1 MTYKIA
7 EKKRLAQRARAS
19 RQRASLPEIVLLLIM
34 LVVNSTPIL
43 WGLVT
48 SLKTRREILVYP
60 PKFFN
65 FTPSLEHY
73 FNVFRNGLDIGMR
86 NSLLYSAC
94 TIALGLVLGLL
105 AAYGFER
112 YHFPFKKI
120 LFYIVIA
127 GIPLSIGSAAMLIPN
142 YLYMMELGL
151 TNKWY
156 TLILLYTAYNL
167 PMAIWIMKG
176 GIEAIPLEI
185 EDAALIDG
193 CSRAYIIGRLIPRLI
208 LPSIASSA
216 LFLFIG
222 AWNEFITAAV
232 MIDSPE
238 LRSIQLVIYYFRGF
252 FGTDWGAL
260 MASAMIAVLP
270 ILVVFSFLG
279 KLMVSGLTQ
288 GAVKNFRHTA
298 AGGQKQF
305 QHCIVPYV
313 CATGNPQFL
322 NLPAGKGFTYLCHIL
337 NWVYGSHG
345 ILPNVA
351 PVVQERKEGTGYA
364 PLMVLGAG
372 TYLSHLLIVVQ
383 AFHHILPR
391 NLLHWLPHIHQ

>member
-127 GIPLSIGSAAMLIPN
+127 GIP
-142 YLYMMELGL
+142 
-151 TNKWY
+151 
-156 TLILLYTAYNL
+156 LYTAYNL

-288 GAVKNFRHTA
+288 GAVK
-298 AGGQKQF
+298 G
-305 QHCIVPYV
+305 
-313 CATGNPQFL
+313 
-322 NLPAGKGFTYLCHIL
+322 
-337 NWVYGSHG
+337 
-345 ILPNVA
+345 
-351 PVVQERKEGTGYA
+351 
-364 PLMVLGAG
+364 
-372 TYLSHLLIVVQ
+372 
-383 AFHHILPR
+383 
-391 NLLHWLPHIHQ
+391 

>member
-270 ILVVFSFLG
+270 ILGVFSFLG

-288 GAVKNFRHTA
+288 GAVK
-298 AGGQKQF
+298 G
-305 QHCIVPYV
+305 
-313 CATGNPQFL
+313 
-322 NLPAGKGFTYLCHIL
+322 
-337 NWVYGSHG
+337 
-345 ILPNVA
+345 
-351 PVVQERKEGTGYA
+351 
-364 PLMVLGAG
+364 
-372 TYLSHLLIVVQ
+372 
-383 AFHHILPR
+383 
-391 NLLHWLPHIHQ
+391 

>member
-1 MTYKIA
+1 MR
-7 EKKRLAQRARAS
+7 KKTISGRIF
-19 RQRASLPEIVLLLIM
+19 EVLIF
-34 LVVNSTPIL
+34 LVVATVTLLPIV
-43 WGLVT
+43 WGIIT
-48 SLKTRREILVYP
+48 SFKGSRDLFAYP
-60 PKFFN
+60 PKLFD
-65 FTPSLEHY
+65 FTPVLDNY
-73 FNVFRNGLDIGMR
+73 KLVFDGGILQSVLVSIF
-86 NSLLYSAC
+86 YSAVS
-94 TIALGLVLGLL
+94 IIIGLL
-105 AAYGFER
+105 FGNLCAYGLKR
-112 YHFPFKKI
+112 YKFRGRRLI
-120 LFYIVIA
+120 FYLVVA
-127 GIPLSIGSAAMLIPN
+127 GIPLSSGSAALLIPN
-142 YLYMMELGL
+142 YTYMSALHMID
-151 TNKWY
+151 KWY
-156 TLILLYTAYNL
+156 TLPLMYTAYNL

-288 GAVKNFRHTA
+288 GAVK
-298 AGGQKQF
+298 G
-305 QHCIVPYV
+305 
-313 CATGNPQFL
+313 
-322 NLPAGKGFTYLCHIL
+322 
-337 NWVYGSHG
+337 
-345 ILPNVA
+345 
-351 PVVQERKEGTGYA
+351 
-364 PLMVLGAG
+364 
-372 TYLSHLLIVVQ
+372 
-383 AFHHILPR
+383 
-391 NLLHWLPHIHQ
+391 

>member
-112 YHFPFKKI
+112 YHFPFKEI

-288 GAVKNFRHTA
+288 GAVK
-298 AGGQKQF
+298 G
-305 QHCIVPYV
+305 
-313 CATGNPQFL
+313 
-322 NLPAGKGFTYLCHIL
+322 
-337 NWVYGSHG
+337 
-345 ILPNVA
+345 
-351 PVVQERKEGTGYA
+351 
-364 PLMVLGAG
+364 
-372 TYLSHLLIVVQ
+372 
-383 AFHHILPR
+383 
-391 NLLHWLPHIHQ
+391 

>member
-1 MTYKIA
+1 MIFKNT
-7 EKKRLAQRARAS
+7 KKNGIKVTGNGDIK
-19 RQRASLPEIVLLLIM
+19 QRASLLELALLLV
-34 LVVNSTPIL
+34 LFFTNSTPIL
-43 WGLVT
+43 WGLIT

-60 PKFFN
+60 PRLIN
-65 FTPSLEHY
+65 FTCSWEHY
-73 FNVFRNGLDIGMR
+73 RNVFDNGLGLGMR
-86 NSLLYSAC
+86 NSLLYAGC
-94 TIALGLVLGLL
+94 TIVLGLILGLL

-112 YHFPFKKI
+112 YSFPLKKI

-142 YLYMMELGL
+142 YLYMMNLGL

-185 EDAALIDG
+185 EDAARIDG
-193 CSRAYIIGRLIPRLI
+193 CSRAYIITRLIPRLC

-232 MIDSPE
+232 MIDSPN

-252 FGTDWGAL
+252 FGTDWGGL
-260 MASAMIAVLP
+260 MASAMVAVLP
-270 ILVVFSFLG
+270 ILLVFSVLG

-288 GAVKNFRHTA
+288 GAVK
-298 AGGQKQF
+298 G
-305 QHCIVPYV
+305 
-313 CATGNPQFL
+313 
-322 NLPAGKGFTYLCHIL
+322 
-337 NWVYGSHG
+337 
-345 ILPNVA
+345 
-351 PVVQERKEGTGYA
+351 
-364 PLMVLGAG
+364 
-372 TYLSHLLIVVQ
+372 
-383 AFHHILPR
+383 
-391 NLLHWLPHIHQ
+391 

>member
-208 LPSIASSA
+208 LPSIA
-216 LFLFIG
+216 F
-222 AWNEFITAAV
+222 TAA
-232 MIDSPE
+232 
-238 LRSIQLVIYYFRGF
+238 
-252 FGTDWGAL
+252 
-260 MASAMIAVLP
+260 
-270 ILVVFSFLG
+270 
-279 KLMVSGLTQ
+279 
-288 GAVKNFRHTA
+288 
-298 AGGQKQF
+298 
-305 QHCIVPYV
+305 
-313 CATGNPQFL
+313 
-322 NLPAGKGFTYLCHIL
+322 
-337 NWVYGSHG
+337 
-345 ILPNVA
+345 
-351 PVVQERKEGTGYA
+351 
-364 PLMVLGAG
+364 
-372 TYLSHLLIVVQ
+372 
-383 AFHHILPR
+383 
-391 NLLHWLPHIHQ
+391 

>member
-1 MTYKIA
+1 MTYENAAPAHRRKRLRTG
-7 EKKRLAQRARAS
+7 EKKAS
-19 RQRASLPEIVLLLIM
+19 FPEILLLAVM
-34 LVVNSTPIL
+34 LVVNSMPIL
-43 WGLVT
+43 WGLIT

-60 PKFFN
+60 PKFFR
-65 FTPSLEHY
+65 FTPSMEHY
-73 FNVFRNGLDIGMR
+73 VTVFRNGLDVGMR
-86 NSLLYSAC
+86 NSILYSSL
-94 TIALGLVLGLL
+94 TIVLGLVLGVL

-112 YHFPFKKI
+112 YQFRLKKVM
-120 LFYIVIA
+120 FYTVIA
-127 GIPLSIGSAAMLIPN
+127 CIPLSIGSAAMLIPN
-142 YLYMMELGL
+142 YLYMMGLGL

-167 PMAIWIMKG
+167 PMAIWILKG
-176 GIEAIPLEI
+176 GIEAVPIEI

-193 CSRAYIIGRLIPRLI
+193 CSRRYIIARLIPRLI
-208 LPSIASSA
+208 MPSIASAA

-288 GAVKNFRHTA
+288 GAVK
-298 AGGQKQF
+298 G
-305 QHCIVPYV
+305 
-313 CATGNPQFL
+313 
-322 NLPAGKGFTYLCHIL
+322 
-337 NWVYGSHG
+337 
-345 ILPNVA
+345 
-351 PVVQERKEGTGYA
+351 
-364 PLMVLGAG
+364 
-372 TYLSHLLIVVQ
+372 
-383 AFHHILPR
+383 
-391 NLLHWLPHIHQ
+391 

>member
-1 MTYKIA
+1 MAGEQFFENVEEIA
-7 EKKRLAQRARAS
+7 VLILAVGANAYVAVVIDDVSIRKAGSPIRM
-19 RQRASLPEIVLLLIM
+19 LL
-34 LVVNSTPIL
+34 
-43 WGLVT
+43 
-48 SLKTRREILVYP
+48 
-60 PKFFN
+60 
-65 FTPSLEHY
+65 
-73 FNVFRNGLDIGMR
+73 
-86 NSLLYSAC
+86 
-94 TIALGLVLGLL
+94 
-105 AAYGFER
+105 
-112 YHFPFKKI
+112 
-120 LFYIVIA
+120 
-127 GIPLSIGSAAMLIPN
+127 
-142 YLYMMELGL
+142 MMELGL

-288 GAVKNFRHTA
+288 GAVK
-298 AGGQKQF
+298 G
-305 QHCIVPYV
+305 
-313 CATGNPQFL
+313 
-322 NLPAGKGFTYLCHIL
+322 
-337 NWVYGSHG
+337 
-345 ILPNVA
+345 
-351 PVVQERKEGTGYA
+351 
-364 PLMVLGAG
+364 
-372 TYLSHLLIVVQ
+372 
-383 AFHHILPR
+383 
-391 NLLHWLPHIHQ
+391 

>member
-1 MTYKIA
+1 M
-7 EKKRLAQRARAS
+7 
-19 RQRASLPEIVLLLIM
+19 
-34 LVVNSTPIL
+34 
-43 WGLVT
+43 
-48 SLKTRREILVYP
+48 
-60 PKFFN
+60 
-65 FTPSLEHY
+65 
-73 FNVFRNGLDIGMR
+73 
-86 NSLLYSAC
+86 
-94 TIALGLVLGLL
+94 
-105 AAYGFER
+105 
-112 YHFPFKKI
+112 
-120 LFYIVIA
+120 IA

-288 GAVKNFRHTA
+288 GAVK
-298 AGGQKQF
+298 G
-305 QHCIVPYV
+305 
-313 CATGNPQFL
+313 
-322 NLPAGKGFTYLCHIL
+322 
-337 NWVYGSHG
+337 
-345 ILPNVA
+345 
-351 PVVQERKEGTGYA
+351 
-364 PLMVLGAG
+364 
-372 TYLSHLLIVVQ
+372 
-383 AFHHILPR
+383 
-391 NLLHWLPHIHQ
+391 

>member
-1 MTYKIA
+1 MTFKNT
-7 EKKRLAQRARAS
+7 KKSSIRFTENTEAK
-19 RQRASLPEIVLLLIM
+19 QRASLPELALLLI
-34 LVVNSTPIL
+34 LFFTNSTPIL
-43 WGLVT
+43 WGLIT

-60 PKFFN
+60 PKFIN
-65 FTPSLEHY
+65 FTFSSEHY
-73 FNVFRNGLDIGMR
+73 RNVFANGLSLGMR
-86 NSLLYSAC
+86 NSLLYAGC
-94 TIALGLVLGLL
+94 TIVLGLVLGLL

-112 YHFPFKKI
+112 YSFPLKKV

-142 YLYMMELGL
+142 YLYMMNLGL

-185 EDAALIDG
+185 EDAARIDG
-193 CSRAYIIGRLIPRLI
+193 CSRAYIITRLIPRLC

-232 MIDSPE
+232 MIDSPN

-252 FGTDWGAL
+252 FGTDWGGL
-260 MASAMIAVLP
+260 MASAMVAVLP
-270 ILVVFSFLG
+270 ILLVFSILG

-288 GAVKNFRHTA
+288 GAVK
-298 AGGQKQF
+298 G
-305 QHCIVPYV
+305 
-313 CATGNPQFL
+313 
-322 NLPAGKGFTYLCHIL
+322 
-337 NWVYGSHG
+337 
-345 ILPNVA
+345 
-351 PVVQERKEGTGYA
+351 
-364 PLMVLGAG
+364 
-372 TYLSHLLIVVQ
+372 
-383 AFHHILPR
+383 
-391 NLLHWLPHIHQ
+391 